1 MPQLSSSSS
10 LMYFIARAQSF
21 VQRGERGRRF
31 VRGTVEVELAA
42 RADARKGDFVAT
54 LVFRNIAARKTMLLL
69 LAALGSGAEKPREQL
84 PSIDVTGWHAPHLR
98 DLFHRCERHSWFV
111 QLGEKVFSPALGLN
125 AWETPAADLERET
138 SDAGAGAYSI
148 YRGAPL
154 PAPLAPYSVGSTA
167 DAFILRLPQKSHA
180 ASHAAPAGGDA
191 CSALLSP
198 GVADS
203 MHRRLCRNLAP
214 LAPGLQSGV
223 PYAQLLGTH
232 TLERTETPQRM
243 ELERDGGGDG
253 GDGASKA
260 TRAAVEAA
268 GTPDGF
274 MGVLSRLSREFTQRS
289 VLSAHLQPSGVHEAR
304 DYLRTRLEALGMETR
319 LQSFKV
325 PMREFRGVNLRDDVP
340 AENVLGCWPGSGPGV
355 VVLGAHYDS
364 IPDAS
369 LDGAADH
376 ERGGGRGS
384 PGAMDDG
391 SGVAVLLHSLAALR
405 SLPLAPTVYTTFFSA
420 EEQGSY
426 GAQAVVRDLTVKAP
440 QFQGA
445 LILDMTTEFKG
456 TGSDGR
462 PHPPCHL
469 ANGAAACD
477 GIMLDTQGPGR
488 LADLEREGGDGDGD
502 GVSEGQRNL
511 NLLNDLVGSAEAHS
525 KSGQYVRVT
534 KDPVS
539 IYHTDTTP
547 FWEAGLPAVYGA
559 TIAHRLY
566 PQWHDHD
573 DTLRHLGGELGADI
587 SRMLTGWLAGH
598 HSAGGTVDLERNG
611 HEKAACF
618 SHFRDGAL
626 TENPKPFGSGERLS
640 AAASLEKTALALGA
654 LTEPADPL
662 VATAE

>member
-1 MPQLSSSSS
+1 MRACGGLS
-10 LMYFIARAQSF
+10 
-21 VQRGERGRRF
+21 
-31 VRGTVEVELAA
+31 VRTVGVELAA
-42 RADARKGDFVAT
+42 RGDAPEKAILWAT

-69 LAALGSGAEKPREQL
+69 LAALGSGAETPREQL

-148 YRGAPL
+148 YRSAPL

-243 ELERDGGGDG
+243 ELEREGGGDG
-253 GDGASKA
+253 EDGGASKA

-488 LADLEREGGDGDGD
+488 LADLEREGGDGDG
-502 GVSEGQRNL
+502 VSEGQRNL

-598 HSAGGTVDLERNG
+598 HAAGGTVDLERTG
-611 HEKAACF
+611 GEKAACF

-662 VATAE
+662 AAPAE